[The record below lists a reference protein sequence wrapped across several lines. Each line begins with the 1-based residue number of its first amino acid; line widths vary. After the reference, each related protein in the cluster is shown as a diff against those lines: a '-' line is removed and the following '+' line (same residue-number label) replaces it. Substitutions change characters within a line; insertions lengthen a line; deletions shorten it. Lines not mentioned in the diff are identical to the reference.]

1 LAQRCALIYER
12 GMSRLRWDPAITFHE
27 VVLEPDMDDRPCAYC
42 RRFTHIYENRDRRL
56 YLLRTGATHLVSKI
70 AHCMDKECPG
80 HKEVVESPAEMS
92 LAPPFWTIGWD
103 VFAWMG
109 HRRFARSWSVPQIRA
124 ELADSHDIPVSAD
137 LIEDY
142 LKRYQAIIAARE
154 SSPEHMADEY
164 RKVKDLVLTIDG
176 LQPEKGHETLYVV
189 RELRLKR
196 VWFATPLLSSAAAEV
211 KGVLEQ
217 AAAWA
222 KQLGKPVRLWISDK
236 QKAFVTGIAEVFPGV
251 PHRYCN
257 NHFLRDLA
265 KPVLERDSHAKV
277 QMRRKVRGLRQVER
291 RILDERR
298 KGSNPTASSSHE
310 ADAVQ
315 PTPMPATPSASS
327 SASPAPGAAVQPTPT
342 PATPSA
348 SSPAS
353 PAPGAAVQPTPTPAT
368 PSASSS
374 AAPAPGAARTEAQ
387 DIVLE
392 YAAGIRGILNDDQGG
407 PLDPPGLRMA
417 EALGQVRASLQRC
430 VERKKGGPAI
440 AS

>member
-1 LAQRCALIYER
+1 
-12 GMSRLRWDPAITFHE
+12 MSRLRWDPGIEFRKL
-27 VVLEPDMDDRPCAYC
+27 VLEPDLDDRPCAHC
-42 RRFTHIYENRDRRL
+42 REFTHIYEHRDRRL
-56 YLLRTGATHLVSKI
+56 YLLTGATHLVSKI
-70 AHCMDKECPG
+70 AHCMNKGCPG
-80 HKEVVESPAEMS
+80 HEEVVESAAEMS

-124 ELADSHDIPVSAD
+124 ELSDSYGIAVSPD
-137 LIEDY
+137 LVEDY
-142 LKRYQAIIAARE
+142 LKRYQAIVAARE
-154 SSPEHMADEY
+154 STPEHLADAY

-196 VWFATPLLSSAAAEV
+196 VWFATPLLSSSASEV
-211 KGVLEQ
+211 KTVFEQ
-217 AAAWA
+217 ADTWA
-222 KQLGKPVRLWISDK
+222 KRLGKPVRLWISDK
-236 QKAFVTGIAEVFPGV
+236 QKAFVTGIAEVFTGV
-251 PHRYCN
+251 PHRYCT

-291 RILDERR
+291 GILDERR
-298 KGSNPTASSSHE
+298 KASKPSASP
-310 ADAVQ
+310 ADTVQ
-315 PTPMPATPSASS
+315 PPATPSASD
-327 SASPAPGAAVQPTPT
+327 P
-342 PATPSA
+342 
-348 SSPAS
+348 
-353 PAPGAAVQPTPTPAT
+353 
-368 PSASSS
+368 
-374 AAPAPGAARTEAQ
+374 AAPAAALMAPDAARSETQ
-387 DIVLE
+387 GIVLE

-417 EALGQVRASLQRC
+417 GALAEVRASLQRC

>member
-1 LAQRCALIYER
+1 MA
-12 GMSRLRWDPAITFHE
+12 RLRWDPRIEFRKL
-27 VVLEPDMDDRPCAYC
+27 VLEPDFDDRPCAHC
-42 RRFTHIYENRDRRL
+42 GKFTHIYENRDRRL
-56 YLLRTGATHLVSKI
+56 YLLTGATHLVSKI
-70 AHCMDKECPG
+70 AHCVDKACPG
-80 HKEVVESPAEMS
+80 HQEVVESAAEMS

-124 ELADSHDIPVSAD
+124 ELADSYRIAVSPD

-142 LKRYQAIIAARE
+142 LKRYQVIVAARE
-154 SSPEHMADEY
+154 SAPEHLAEVY
-164 RKVKDLVLTIDG
+164 RNVRDLVLTIDG

-196 VWFATPLLSSAAAEV
+196 VWFATPLLSSAAPEV
-211 KGVLEQ
+211 KQVLAQ

-222 KQLGKPVRLWISDK
+222 KRLDKPVRLWISDK
-236 QKAFVTGIAEVFPGV
+236 QKAFVTGIAEVFAGV
-251 PHRYCN
+251 PHRYCD

-291 RILDERR
+291 DILDERR
-298 KGSNPTASSSHE
+298 KG
-310 ADAVQ
+310 
-315 PTPMPATPSASS
+315 ATSSASS
-327 SASPAPGAAVQPTPT
+327 VDTVQQEPT

-348 SSPAS
+348 SNPM
-353 PAPGAAVQPTPTPAT
+353 APTAAL
-368 PSASSS
+368 
-374 AAPAPGAARTEAQ
+374 APDQARSEAQ

-417 EALGQVRASLQRC
+417 EALGEMRASLQRC

-440 AS
+440 AR

>member
-1 LAQRCALIYER
+1 
-12 GMSRLRWDPAITFHE
+12 MSRLRWDPGIEFRE
-27 VVLEPDMDDRPCAYC
+27 LVLEPDFDDRPCADC
-42 RRFTHIYENRDRRL
+42 GKFTHIYENRDRRL
-56 YLLRTGATHLVSKI
+56 YFLTGATHLVSKI
-70 AHCMDKECPG
+70 AHCMDKGCPG
-80 HKEVVESPAEMS
+80 HEKVVESAAEMI

-124 ELADSHDIPVSAD
+124 ELADSYGIAVSPD
-137 LIEDY
+137 LVEDY
-142 LKRYQAIIAARE
+142 LKRYQAIVAARE
-154 SSPEHMADEY
+154 SAPETLADAY
-164 RKVKDLVLTIDG
+164 RNVKDLVLTIDG

-196 VWFATPLLSSAAAEV
+196 VWFATPLLSSSAAEV
-211 KGVLEQ
+211 KRVLEQ
-217 AAAWA
+217 ADAWA
-222 KQLGKPVRLWISDK
+222 KRLDKPVRLWISDK

-251 PHRYCN
+251 PHRYCV

-291 RILDERR
+291 GILDERR
-298 KGSNPTASSSHE
+298 KGSNP
-310 ADAVQ
+310 
-315 PTPMPATPSASS
+315 SASS
-327 SASPAPGAAVQPTPT
+327 ADTVQQATTPAAAT
-342 PATPSA
+342 PATA
-348 SSPAS
+348 
-353 PAPGAAVQPTPTPAT
+353 TPAT
-368 PSASSS
+368 ATP
-374 AAPAPGAARTEAQ
+374 AALNPPVPTAVLRAPGAARSEAQ

-417 EALGQVRASLQRC
+417 EALRQVRASLQRC
-430 VERKKGGPAI
+430 VKQKKGGPAI

>member
-1 LAQRCALIYER
+1 
-12 GMSRLRWDPAITFHE
+12 MSRLRWDPGIEFRKL
-27 VVLEPDMDDRPCAYC
+27 VLEPDLDDRPCAHC
-42 RRFTHIYENRDRRL
+42 GEFTHIYEHRDRRL
-56 YLLRTGATHLVSKI
+56 YLLAGATHLVSKI
-70 AHCMDKECPG
+70 AHCMDKGCPG
-80 HKEVVESPAEMS
+80 HQEVIESATEMS

-124 ELADSHDIPVSAD
+124 ELADSYGIAVSPD
-137 LIEDY
+137 LVEDY
-142 LKRYQAIIAARE
+142 LKRYQAIVAARE
-154 SSPEHMADEY
+154 SAPESLADAY

-189 RELRLKR
+189 REVRLKR
-196 VWFATPLLSSAAAEV
+196 VWFATPLLSSSASEV
-211 KGVLEQ
+211 KGVFEQ

-222 KQLGKPVRLWISDK
+222 KRLGKPVRLWISDK
-236 QKAFVTGIAEVFPGV
+236 QKAFVTGIAEVFAGV

-291 RILDERR
+291 RLLDERR
-298 KGSNPTASSSHE
+298 KGSNPSASS
-310 ADAVQ
+310 ADAVP
-315 PTPMPATPSASS
+315 PTL
-327 SASPAPGAAVQPTPT
+327 TPT
-342 PATPSA
+342 PPST
-348 SSPAS
+348 SN
-353 PAPGAAVQPTPTPAT
+353 PGASTAPE
-368 PSASSS
+368 
-374 AAPAPGAARTEAQ
+374 AAGSEAQ

-417 EALGQVRASLQRC
+417 EALGEVRASLQRC

>member
-1 LAQRCALIYER
+1 
-12 GMSRLRWDPAITFHE
+12 MSRLRWGPGIKFQE
-27 VVLEPDMDDRPCAYC
+27 LVVEPEPEDRRCSHCGEY
-42 RRFTHIYENRDRRL
+42 THIYEHRDRRL
-56 YLLRTGATHLVSKI
+56 YLLTGAIHLVSKI
-70 AHCMDKECPG
+70 AHCMDKGCLG
-80 HKEVVESPAEMS
+80 HQEVIASAAEMS

-109 HRRFARSWSVPQIRA
+109 HRRFARNWSVPQIRA
-124 ELADSHDIPVSAD
+124 ELADSYGITVSPD

-142 LKRYQAIIAARE
+142 VKRYQAIVAARE
-154 SSPEHMADEY
+154 SAPEQLADEY
-164 RKVKDLVLTIDG
+164 RDVKDLVLTIDG

-189 RELRLKR
+189 RELRLQR
-196 VWFATPLLSSAAAEV
+196 VWFAIPLLSSSGPEV
-211 KGVLEQ
+211 KTVFEQ
-217 AAAWA
+217 AKAWA

-236 QKAFVTGIAEVFPGV
+236 QKAFVTGIDEVFAGI
-251 PHRYCN
+251 PHRYCS

-298 KGSNPTASSSHE
+298 KGS
-310 ADAVQ
+310 
-315 PTPMPATPSASS
+315 TPSVSS
-327 SASPAPGAAVQPTPT
+327 GEAVPPTPT
-342 PATPSA
+342 PTTLSA
-348 SSPAS
+348 SNP
-353 PAPGAAVQPTPTPAT
+353 
-368 PSASSS
+368 
-374 AAPAPGAARTEAQ
+374 AAPTTASMAPDAARSEAQ

-417 EALGQVRASLQRC
+417 EALGEVRASLQRC

-440 AS
+440 AR

>member
-1 LAQRCALIYER
+1 
-12 GMSRLRWDPAITFHE
+12 MSRLRWGPGIKFQE
-27 VVLEPDMDDRPCAYC
+27 LVVEPEPDDRRCSHCGEY
-42 RRFTHIYENRDRRL
+42 THIYEHRDRRL
-56 YLLRTGATHLVSKI
+56 YLLTGATHLVSKI
-70 AHCMDKECPG
+70 AHCKDKGCPG
-80 HKEVVESPAEMS
+80 HQEVVESAAEMG

-124 ELADSHDIPVSAD
+124 ELMDSYGITVSPD

-142 LKRYQAIIAARE
+142 LQRYQAIVAARE
-154 SSPEHMADEY
+154 SAPESLADAY
-164 RKVKDLVLTIDG
+164 RRVKDLVLTIDG

-196 VWFATPLLSSAAAEV
+196 VWFATPLLSSSGPEV
-211 KGVLEQ
+211 KSVFEQ
-217 AAAWA
+217 ADAWA

-236 QKAFVTGIAEVFPGV
+236 QKAFVTGVAEVFAGV
-251 PHRYCN
+251 PHRYCS

-298 KGSNPTASSSHE
+298 KGSTPTVSSGE
-310 ADAVQ
+310 AV
-315 PTPMPATPSASS
+315 T
-327 SASPAPGAAVQPTPT
+327 PTPT
-342 PATPSA
+342 PTTLSA
-348 SSPAS
+348 SNP
-353 PAPGAAVQPTPTPAT
+353 
-368 PSASSS
+368 
-374 AAPAPGAARTEAQ
+374 AAPTAAAMAPDAARSEAQ

-392 YAAGIRGILNDDQGG
+392 YAAGIRGVLNDDQGG

-417 EALGQVRASLQRC
+417 EALGEVRASLQRC
-430 VERKKGGPAI
+430 VEQKKGGPAI

>member
-1 LAQRCALIYER
+1 MA
-12 GMSRLRWDPAITFHE
+12 RLRWGLGIEFRKL
-27 VVLEPDMDDRPCAYC
+27 VLEPDFDDRPCAHC
-42 RRFTHIYENRDRRL
+42 GKFTHIYENRDRRL
-56 YLLRTGATHLVSKI
+56 YLLTGATHLVSKI
-70 AHCMDKECPG
+70 AHCVDKACPG
-80 HKEVVESPAEMS
+80 HQEVVESAAEMS

-124 ELADSHDIPVSAD
+124 ELADSYGIAVSPD

-142 LKRYQAIIAARE
+142 LKRYQVIVAARE
-154 SSPEHMADEY
+154 SAPEHLADVY
-164 RKVKDLVLTIDG
+164 RNVKDLVLTIDG

-196 VWFATPLLSSAAAEV
+196 VWFATPLLSSAASEV
-211 KGVLEQ
+211 KQVLEQ

-222 KQLGKPVRLWISDK
+222 KRLGKPVRLWISDK

-251 PHRYCN
+251 PHRYCD

-291 RILDERR
+291 GILDERR
-298 KGSNPTASSSHE
+298 KGSASSASS

-315 PTPMPATPSASS
+315 QKPTPTTPSASNPT
-327 SASPAPGAAVQPTPT
+327 APTTALAPGEAR
-342 PATPSA
+342 SA
-348 SSPAS
+348 
-353 PAPGAAVQPTPTPAT
+353 
-368 PSASSS
+368 
-374 AAPAPGAARTEAQ
+374 AQ

-417 EALGQVRASLQRC
+417 EALGEMRASVQRC
-430 VERKKGGPAI
+430 VDRKKGGPAI

>member
-1 LAQRCALIYER
+1 MEPEPEDRRC
-12 GMSRLRWDPAITFHE
+12 S
-27 VVLEPDMDDRPCAYC
+27 YC
-42 RRFTHIYENRDRRL
+42 GEYSHIYEHRDRRL
-56 YLLRTGATHLVSKI
+56 YLLRGGATHLVSKI

-80 HKEVVESPAEMS
+80 HHEVVESAAEMS

-124 ELADSHDIPVSAD
+124 ELADTYGIAVSPD
-137 LIEDY
+137 LVEDY
-142 LKRYQAIIAARE
+142 LKQYQAIVAARE
-154 SSPEHMADEY
+154 SAPESLADAY
-164 RKVKDLVLTIDG
+164 RNVKDLVLTIDG

-189 RELRLKR
+189 RELRLQR
-196 VWFATPLLSSAAAEV
+196 VWFAIPLLSSSGPEV
-211 KGVLEQ
+211 KSVFEQ
-217 AAAWA
+217 ADAWA

-236 QKAFVTGIAEVFPGV
+236 QKAFVTGVAEVFAGV

-298 KGSNPTASSSHE
+298 KASTPTVSSGE
-310 ADAVQ
+310 AV
-315 PTPMPATPSASS
+315 T
-327 SASPAPGAAVQPTPT
+327 PTPT
-342 PATPSA
+342 PATLSA
-348 SSPAS
+348 SNP
-353 PAPGAAVQPTPTPAT
+353 
-368 PSASSS
+368 
-374 AAPAPGAARTEAQ
+374 AAPTAAAMAPDAARSKAQ

-417 EALGQVRASLQRC
+417 EALGEVRVSLQRC

>member
-1 LAQRCALIYER
+1 MA
-12 GMSRLRWDPAITFHE
+12 RLRWDPRIKFRKL
-27 VVLEPDMDDRPCAYC
+27 VLEPDFDDRPCAHC
-42 RRFTHIYENRDRRL
+42 GKFTHIYENRDRRL
-56 YLLRTGATHLVSKI
+56 YLLTGATHLVSKI
-70 AHCMDKECPG
+70 AHCVDKACLG
-80 HKEVVESPAEMS
+80 HQEVVESAAEMR
-92 LAPPFWTIGWD
+92 LAPPFWTVGWD

-124 ELADSHDIPVSAD
+124 ELADSYGIAVSPD

-142 LKRYQAIIAARE
+142 LKRYQVIVAARE
-154 SSPEHMADEY
+154 SAPEHLADVY
-164 RKVKDLVLTIDG
+164 RNVKDLVLTIDG

-196 VWFATPLLSSAAAEV
+196 VWFATPLLSSAASEV
-211 KGVLEQ
+211 KQVLEQ

-222 KQLGKPVRLWISDK
+222 KRLGKPVRLWISDK

-251 PHRYCN
+251 PHRYCD

-291 RILDERR
+291 GILDERR
-298 KGSNPTASSSHE
+298 KSSSS
-310 ADAVQ
+310 ADDVQ
-315 PTPMPATPSASS
+315 QKPTPTTPSASNPTTPTT
-327 SASPAPGAAVQPTPT
+327 ALAPGEAR
-342 PATPSA
+342 SA
-348 SSPAS
+348 
-353 PAPGAAVQPTPTPAT
+353 
-368 PSASSS
+368 
-374 AAPAPGAARTEAQ
+374 AQ

-417 EALGQVRASLQRC
+417 EALGEMRASVQRC
-430 VERKKGGPAI
+430 VDRKKGGPAI

>member
-1 LAQRCALIYER
+1 
-12 GMSRLRWDPAITFHE
+12 
-27 VVLEPDMDDRPCAYC
+27 
-42 RRFTHIYENRDRRL
+42 
-56 YLLRTGATHLVSKI
+56 
-70 AHCMDKECPG
+70 MDKGCPG
-80 HKEVVESPAEMS
+80 HQEVVESAAEMS

-124 ELADSHDIPVSAD
+124 ELADSYGIAVSPD

-142 LKRYQAIIAARE
+142 LKRYQAIVAARE
-154 SSPEHMADEY
+154 SAPESLADAY
-164 RKVKDLVLTIDG
+164 REVKDLVLTIDG

-196 VWFATPLLSSAAAEV
+196 VWFATPLLSSAAPEV
-211 KGVLEQ
+211 KQVLEQ

-222 KQLGKPVRLWISDK
+222 KRLGKPVRLWISDK
-236 QKAFVTGIAEVFPGV
+236 QKAFVTGIAEVFAGV
-251 PHRYCN
+251 PHRYCD

-277 QMRRKVRGLRQVER
+277 QMRRKVRGLREVER

-298 KGSNPTASSSHE
+298 KDAKPSAPS

-315 PTPMPATPSASS
+315 RMPTLAKR
-327 SASPAPGAAVQPTPT
+327 T

-348 SSPAS
+348 SNP
-353 PAPGAAVQPTPTPAT
+353 
-368 PSASSS
+368 
-374 AAPAPGAARTEAQ
+374 AAPTAASMARSTARSEAQ
-387 DIVLE
+387 DIVLA

-417 EALGQVRASLQRC
+417 EALGEMRASLQRC
-430 VERKKGGPAI
+430 VKRKKGGPAI
-440 AS
+440 VS